1 MWKILRTVKLRKNFP
16 PFFFFLETN
25 IKPTA
30 KVKKREKKSCFE
42 DSNFSVFFSLQEKIV
57 N

>member
-1 MWKILRTVKLRKNFP
+1 MENTQDSETEEKFPP

>member
-1 MWKILRTVKLRKNFP
+1 MENTQDSETEEKFP

>member
-1 MWKILRTVKLRKNFP
+1 MENTQDSETEEKFP

-30 KVKKREKKSCFE
+30 KVKKREKKKLF
-42 DSNFSVFFSLQEKIV
+42 
-57 N
+57 